1 MRARTRNAMG
11 SGTLLAP
18 RAAAASRGTSRRLYL
33 GNATAA
39 VHSGDGTSAPALPG
53 WCTLFFIRTDR
64 MCVLVCVCARVRFY
78 SGLTHLGP

>member
-39 VHSGDGTSAPALPG
+39 VAATAPARLHCLAGAPSFSLG
-53 WCTLFFIRTDR
+53 RT
-64 MCVLVCVCARVRFY
+64 VCVY
-78 SGLTHLGP
+78 

>member
-18 RAAAASRGTSRRLYL
+18 RAAAAASRGTSRRLYL

-39 VHSGDGTSAPALPG
+39 VAATAPARLHCLAGAPSFSLG
-53 WCTLFFIRTDR
+53 RT
-64 MCVLVCVCARVRFY
+64 VCVY
-78 SGLTHLGP
+78 